1 MESVRDPNVDPPDH
15 CQVWEAP
22 SHTSST
28 AGPLT
33 PPSFP
38 QPGESRR
45 YFRWLANQLNSLVGW
60 LVFDNCFGIEARWFT
75 RIYNDPVGNNQR
87 SRIKFI
93 LSCSERGLTNPL
105 SRHHFVVEPWM
116 FGRQLPS
123 PASPAHSLFKS
134 PPALLSHTCR

>member
-45 YFRWLANQLNSLVGW
+45 YFRWLANQLNPLVGW
-60 LVFDNCFGIEARWFT
+60 YLTTVLVEARWFT
-75 RIYNDPVGNNQR
+75 GN
-87 SRIKFI
+87 
-93 LSCSERGLTNPL
+93 
-105 SRHHFVVEPWM
+105 
-116 FGRQLPS
+116 
-123 PASPAHSLFKS
+123 
-134 PPALLSHTCR
+134 